1 MTRLTFQT
9 KTLRGN
15 KLKSVN
21 SFPAMRNAFTHTI
34 ETRTDENDNLFIG
47 YGLVPNI
54 MPHTMQDNYER
65 TEEELLFESAVL
77 ENEYLKAEFLPGAG
91 GRLWSLRDK
100 QSGRDLIHENP
111 MFKPGNF
118 AVRNAWVAGGV
129 EWNIG
134 SRGHD
139 AYTLSPLFT
148 AVLEDTDGTPVLRL
162 YEFSRVRAATYQMD
176 FFLPPR
182 SRFLYARMRIV
193 NPQEKTI
200 PMYWWSNIAVRECER
215 QRIVVPAETTFANAY
230 VDDTHHSLRKLRLPF
245 AEGFDCT
252 FPTHHWN
259 SKDHF
264 FNIPENRR
272 KFEAAIFEDGWGIVH
287 ASTRLLAGRK
297 LFVWGQAPG
306 GRHWQRRLTSPENP
320 DYLEIQAGLCKTQ
333 MECRPM
339 PPKTA
344 WEWLEAYGPIQTRPE
359 RIFGAWETAVDEVET
374 TLNTLLP
381 EQELDTLLQRTRE
394 SFALKKGTLHSRGSG
409 WGALENLRRR
419 HAGEPPLSP
428 HLDFG
433 EPEKEQLPWIDLLK
447 FGTLPE
453 IPPDTVDPSYLV
465 QDEWFDLLKKSV
477 LGAGC
482 FQWNTWLHL
491 GLCQYYRNDFERA
504 EKSFE
509 HSLSLATTPL
519 GLYAMANL
527 CRITGRKEESATFF
541 AAALRKR
548 PDDLSLAKE
557 CFKGI
562 LEAEKAELLLPLYS
576 TLPEKNRNCPMLR
589 FLYASALV
597 QLGDWRSAEAILE
610 ENGGLDV
617 PDIREG
623 ETSFSDL
630 YLSIRRLE
638 ARETGTELDPETIP
652 IPFRFD
658 LRMSATKDS
667 RKQED
672 KNEN

>member
-1 MTRLTFQT
+1 MVL
-9 KTLRGN
+9 
-15 KLKSVN
+15 
-21 SFPAMRNAFTHTI
+21 I
-34 ETRTDENDNLFIG
+34 
-47 YGLVPNI
+47 I
-54 MPHTMQDNYER
+54 M
-65 TEEELLFESAVL
+65 
-77 ENEYLKAEFLPGAG
+77 
-91 GRLWSLRDK
+91 W
-100 QSGRDLIHENP
+100 
-111 MFKPGNF
+111 
-118 AVRNAWVAGGV
+118 
-129 EWNIG
+129 
-134 SRGHD
+134 
-139 AYTLSPLFT
+139 T
-148 AVLEDTDGTPVLRL
+148 AHG
-162 YEFSRVRAATYQMD
+162 M
-176 FFLPPR
+176 
-182 SRFLYARMRIV
+182 
-193 NPQEKTI
+193 I
-200 PMYWWSNIAVRECER
+200 PYM
-215 QRIVVPAETTFANAY
+215 
-230 VDDTHHSLRKLRLPF
+230 
-245 AEGFDCT
+245 
-252 FPTHHWN
+252 
-259 SKDHF
+259 
-264 FNIPENRR
+264 
-272 KFEAAIFEDGWGIVH
+272 
-287 ASTRLLAGRK
+287 
-297 LFVWGQAPG
+297 
-306 GRHWQRRLTSPENP
+306 
-320 DYLEIQAGLCKTQ
+320 
-333 MECRPM
+333 
-339 PPKTA
+339 TA
-344 WEWLEAYGPIQTRPE
+344 WEWLEAYGPIQTRTE

-381 EQELDTLLQRTRE
+381 ERELDTLLKQTRE

-433 EPEKEQLPWIDLLK
+433 NPEKEQLPWIDLLK

-453 IPPDTVDPSYLV
+453 THPDTVEPSYLV
-465 QDEWFDLLKKSV
+465 QEEWFDLLKKSV
-477 LGAGC
+477 LGAGR

-504 EKSFE
+504 ENSFE

-527 CRITGRKEESATFF
+527 CRITGRKEESASFF

-548 PDDLSLAKE
+548 PDDLSLVKE
-557 CFKGI
+557 SFKGI
-562 LEAEKAELLLPLYS
+562 LEAGKAELLLTLYS
-576 TLPEKNRNCPMLR
+576 ILPEKHRNNPMLR

-638 ARETGTELDPETIP
+638 AREKGTELDPETVR

-667 RKQED
+667 RKQEN